1 MLKVVVVDLDV
12 EKVVVVDADVENVVS
27 NVVVNEVV
35 NSFLLAK
42 KPMLMQSHRYN
53 SLKCLSYPKHSRQV
67 SKPH

>member
-12 EKVVVVDADVENVVS
+12 EKVVVVEADVENVVS

-42 KPMLMQSHRYN
+42 KPRLMQSHRYN
-53 SLKCLSYPKHSRQV
+53 
-67 SKPH
+67 